1 MIKKRLQIILSHRH
15 TRTNTNSH
23 YFACDCQCGSVAKS
37 KKRKFPYYSIINNER
52 GSVILLA
59 VVMLVLL
66 TIVGISTT
74 TTSSIELQIVKN
86 EKMYKECFYKAEA
99 GAFEAA
105 QRIKNNALT
114 NPEKVNASTED
125 PALFEFVNKDNVVL
139 RDTAILLAN
148 SETSTIDTDNT
159 THIAA
164 TFIPG
169 AAGSSIVVA
178 GTGTT
183 NVCEFIAHGLHDSGK
198 GKVHI
203 EIGFKTRVLYQ

>member
-1 MIKKRLQIILSHRH
+1 MKKGL
-15 TRTNTNSH
+15 
-23 YFACDCQCGSVAKS
+23 
-37 KKRKFPYYSIINNER
+37 SIINNER

-74 TTSSIELQIVKN
+74 NTSSIELQIVKN

-105 QRIKNNALT
+105 QRIKNNALFD
-114 NPEKVNASTED
+114 PAKVNANTDGTD
-125 PALFEFVNKDNVVL
+125 PFVYTVDL
-139 RDTAILLAN
+139 RDTAN
-148 SETSTIDTDNT
+148 WRVQDDDDTSEIDTNT
-159 THIAA
+159 QIAA

-183 NVCEFIAHGLHDSGK
+183 NVCEFIAHGLHASDRGN
-198 GKVHI
+198 VHI

>member
-1 MIKKRLQIILSHRH
+1 MIKKRLQNIPGRRH

-23 YFACDCQCGSVAKS
+23 YLACGCQCGFVAKS
-37 KKRKFPYYSIINNER
+37 EKRKFPYYSIINNER

-74 TTSSIELQIVKN
+74 NTSSIELQIVKN
-86 EKMYKECFYKAEA
+86 EKMYKKCFYKAEA

-105 QRIKNNALT
+105 QKIENDALT
-114 NPEKVNASTED
+114 NPERVNANTPGTD
-125 PALFEFVNKDNVVL
+125 AFVNNVDNVEV
-139 RDTAILLAN
+139 RDIAN
-148 SETSTIDTDNT
+148 WYDGTTNFETSIMDTDT
-159 THIAA
+159 LIAA

-183 NVCEFIAHGLHDSGK
+183 NVCEFIAHGLHKSGK
-198 GKVHI
+198 GNVHI

>member
-1 MIKKRLQIILSHRH
+1 MKKRL
-15 TRTNTNSH
+15 
-23 YFACDCQCGSVAKS
+23 
-37 KKRKFPYYSIINNER
+37 SIINNER
-52 GSVILLA
+52 GSTILLA
-59 VVMLVLL
+59 VVILMLL

-86 EKMYKECFYKAEA
+86 EKMYKECFYHAEA

-105 QRIKNNALT
+105 QKIKNNALY
-114 NPEKVNASTED
+114 NPAKVNANTPGTD
-125 PALFEFVNKDNVVL
+125 PFVNDDTVGL
-139 RDTAILLAN
+139 RDKAN
-148 SETSTIDTDNT
+148 WDVTTSETSSLDPNT
-159 THIAA
+159 SIAA

-169 AAGSSIVVA
+169 AAGGSMVVA

>member
-1 MIKKRLQIILSHRH
+1 M
-15 TRTNTNSH
+15 
-23 YFACDCQCGSVAKS
+23 
-37 KKRKFPYYSIINNER
+37 INNER

-59 VVMLVLL
+59 IVMLVLL

-74 TTSSIELQIVKN
+74 NTSSIELQIVKN

-105 QRIKNNALT
+105 QKIRNDALT
-114 NPEKVNASTED
+114 NPEKVNAERADTD
-125 PALFEFVNKDNVVL
+125 LFKFVNKKSGVNL
-139 RDTAILLAN
+139 RDTAN
-148 SETSTIDTDNT
+148 WVDNVTSEQSDIDADTD
-159 THIAA
+159 IAA

-169 AAGSSIVVA
+169 APGDSMVVA

-183 NVCEFIAHGLHDSGK
+183 NVCEFIAHGLHYSDVLNKK

>member
-1 MIKKRLQIILSHRH
+1 
-15 TRTNTNSH
+15 
-23 YFACDCQCGSVAKS
+23 VAKS
-37 KKRKFPYYSIINNER
+37 EKRKFPYYSIINNER

-74 TTSSIELQIVKN
+74 NTSSIELQIVKN
-86 EKMYKECFYKAEA
+86 EKMYKECFYDAEA

-105 QRIKNNALT
+105 QKIKNDALT
-114 NPEKVNASTED
+114 NPEKVNAERED
-125 PALFEFVNKDNVVL
+125 SDLFKFVNKDTVVL
-139 RDTAILLAN
+139 RDTATWIDGTT
-148 SETSTIDTDNT
+148 SETSSIANT
-159 THIAA
+159 SIAA

-169 AAGSSIVVA
+169 APGGSVVVA

-183 NVCEFIAHGLHDSGK
+183 NVCEFIAHGLHRSGK
-198 GKVHI
+198 GNVHI